1 MRYTV
6 ISIIGL
12 GGSRIMKVTSTINLS
27 SSSRGWTGV
36 KKHMEHDPELNHA
49 NKDILNDL
57 TKYNRSGTAFPDE
70 VITRRLDNFFG
81 DYVREHDAKAIQN
94 RHPERVYGS
103 VKKYLDGKNKIT
115 AVATVGDMENRNE
128 LIKQLCPEG
137 SYKAIQIPSSPNSET
152 LVITDSA
159 VAKKFYG
166 VYTEALVNFLKTNY
180 KINGASCYSYFIPG
194 RYSVHVDEAG
204 APHIHYELYATGK
217 TKKGRPTVSLNQT
230 LVKYAERDTGSHMS
244 GREALKWYR
253 SFNDQYL
260 TRALDVQFKKV
271 YGDRFKG
278 LEFYRKGTKD
288 VGRSMEQVKN
298 IKRQENELK
307 ARQQDLEAERQQIA
321 EKAKLVN
328 ELEKGITKIADEIDP
343 QRPPISPAE
352 ELVLVRGPESYGK
365 WNEEKEQH
373 DFLPYVFTWL
383 KEFAKKLK
391 GRWEEI
397 VKREKTLDEHEK
409 TLNEREKALN
419 TREKSLTKQEEKVQK
434 TKEEI
439 AECLDSL
446 GQSKMAQ
453 LVRNNADDL
462 GEFNGKKNHLSDL
475 VKVAIEEATTK
486 QLRQAKRQIN
496 LGLEQKYG
504 KPRER

>member
-1 MRYTV
+1 M
-6 ISIIGL
+6 
-12 GGSRIMKVTSTINLS
+12 
-27 SSSRGWTGV
+27 GV
-36 KKHMEHDPELNHA
+36 
-49 NKDILNDL
+49 
-57 TKYNRSGTAFPDE
+57 
-70 VITRRLDNFFG
+70 V
-81 DYVREHDAKAIQN
+81 Q
-94 RHPERVYGS
+94 
-103 VKKYLDGKNKIT
+103 
-115 AVATVGDMENRNE
+115 
-128 LIKQLCPEG
+128 
-137 SYKAIQIPSSPNSET
+137 
-152 LVITDSA
+152 
-159 VAKKFYG
+159 G

-230 LVKYAERDTGSHMS
+230 LVKYAERATGSHMS

-253 SFNDQYL
+253 SFNDQHL
-260 TRALDVQFKKV
+260 TRALDAQFKKV

-278 LEFYRKGTKD
+278 VEFYRKGTKD

-307 ARQQDLEAERQQIA
+307 AKQQDLEAERQQIA

-328 ELEKGITKIADEIDP
+328 ELEEEITKIADEIDP

-352 ELVLVRGPESYGK
+352 ELVLARGPESYGK

-391 GRWEEI
+391 ERWEEI

-409 TLNEREKALN
+409 TLNE
-419 TREKSLTKQEEKVQK
+419 REKSLTKQEEKVQK

-453 LVRNNADDL
+453 LVRNNADNL
-462 GEFNGKKNHLSDL
+462 GEFNGKQNHLSDL

-486 QLRQAKRQIN
+486 QLKQTKRQVN